1 MQVVQERVNSELEDG
16 RRIDQA
22 VKKGQI
28 FLYKNPNMVAIFVRD
43 PQGVRP
49 IGTGA
54 AILTAEIM
62 TAVEFDRESKD
73 AALTKLFECA
83 VSTGRRID
91 QTETSK
97 GRSIVIGPQV
107 TVPHYGYNNG

>member
-1 MQVVQERVNSELEDG
+1 
-16 RRIDQA
+16 
-22 VKKGQI
+22 
-28 FLYKNPNMVAIFVRD
+28 
-43 PQGVRP
+43 
-49 IGTGA
+49 
-54 AILTAEIM
+54 M